1 MKPPIDPFTAGD
13 SSMHALTSTG
23 CSPFPL
29 HRHPLAVLR
38 TMLCGLVVAAAI
50 ALAQA
55 DEPEPQLMSAAPAE
69 ATEQASAPAEPALF
83 LALPDDRSLIMEGTP
98 SAGPWGGG
106 TLIEDSAVVP
116 AGAIVPSTPI
126 APGQGP
132 LFDDLGPE
140 WNEQRR
146 GPPDRFWYARSISA
160 TWLPKNGTAG
170 FGTTDVPIAT
180 SFAPVWFD
188 DLPALLVTPGFGYH
202 SWLAPNALELPS
214 SVFDAYVD
222 IAWRTPYN
230 ERLGFAMGITPGVYG
245 DYKTYSSQAFQL
257 TGWGLVDYKLTTTW
271 TVVAGAAVVR
281 QLDMRVLPVG
291 GLIWSP
297 NTDTRLELLV
307 PRSRFVRK
315 VRSLGE
321 GGVWAYS
328 ALQYGGG
335 SWAVTLPD
343 DTTALVTI
351 SDLRAILGLE
361 WFRSRTVAGVAE
373 VGYVFARTI
382 SANRVPEFNPTDTL
396 MLSAGA
402 TF

>member
-1 MKPPIDPFTAGD
+1 
-13 SSMHALTSTG
+13 MHAFTSAG

-29 HRHPLAVLR
+29 RRHPLAVLR
-38 TMLCGLVVAAAI
+38 TMLCGLVVTATI
-50 ALAQA
+50 ATAPA
-55 DEPEPQLMSAAPAE
+55 DEPDPEPEPTATAP
-69 ATEQASAPAEPALF
+69 TDVPEQVSHAAEPALF
-83 LALPDDRSLIMEGTP
+83 LALPDDRALLVDGPQIEGQ
-98 SAGPWGGG
+98 WEGG

-160 TWLPKNGTAG
+160 AWLPKNGADG

-188 DLPALLVTPGFGYH
+188 ELPALLVTPGFGYH

-230 ERLGFAMGITPGVYG
+230 ERLGFALGITPGVYG
-245 DYKTYSSQAFQL
+245 DYKTYSSKAFQL
-257 TGWGLVDYKLTTTW
+257 TGWGLVDYKLTKTW

-297 NTDTRLELLV
+297 NADTRLEILV

-321 GGVWAYS
+321 GGVGAYS

-361 WFRSRTVAGVAE
+361 LFRSRTVAGVAE